1 MFINKA
7 LQEINLKIVYYGPG
21 LSGKTTNLEHIYTR
35 LDPTMRSE
43 LVSLK
48 TREERTLYFDFMQL
62 ELGRVKGM
70 KPRFNLY
77 TVPGQVYYNFS
88 RKIILRGVDGIVFV
102 ADSQKDR
109 MGENLD
115 SLLDLEKNLIE
126 MGLSLQNIPWVIQ
139 YNKRDLPDIEFIRAM
154 QSKLN
159 FFGVPHTEAVASRGI
174 EVISTLKI
182 IISEVV
188 SKMDVLAEQ

>member
-21 LSGKTTNLEHIYTR
+21 LSGKTTNLEYIYTR
-35 LDPTMRSE
+35 LDPSMRSE

-62 ELGRVKGM
+62 ELGRIKGL

-102 ADSQKDR
+102 ADSQRDR

-126 MGLSLQNIPWVIQ
+126 MGMSLQNIPWVIQ
-139 YNKRDLPDIEFIRAM
+139 YNKRDLPNIESVGTLQA
-154 QSKLN
+154 KLN
-159 FFGVPHTEAVASRGI
+159 FFGVPHSEAVAPKGV
-174 EVISTLKI
+174 EVVSTLKT

-188 SKMDVLAEQ
+188 YKTDALVEQ